1 MIEKTKILKFLLHKP
16 GAAAGLGDRVEL
28 VKEEDAGCGAPRLVE
43 HVAHVGLGLS
53 EPHGQQLG
61 ALDRDEVGLALVG
74 DGLGEQRLTAAYI
87 GNENIEFS

>member
-53 EPHGQQLG
+53 EPHGEQLR
-61 ALDRDEVGLALVG
+61 ALDGDEVGLTLVS
-74 DGLGEQRLTAAYI
+74 DGFVQESLTTTRWTV
-87 GNENIEFS
+87 E